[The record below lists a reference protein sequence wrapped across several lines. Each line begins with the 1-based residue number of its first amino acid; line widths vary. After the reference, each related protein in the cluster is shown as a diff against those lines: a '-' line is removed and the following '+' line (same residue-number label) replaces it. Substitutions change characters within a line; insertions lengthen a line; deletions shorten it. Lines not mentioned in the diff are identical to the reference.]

1 LAWKVVVPV
10 PDLCFEGRRG
20 IGVEGERSEAAAS
33 ALPVDA
39 WAAARE
45 RLALARS
52 FRAQLDAGEARTH
65 AELARLVGGISA
77 SRVSQILQMLQ
88 LAPSLQERIEQ
99 DRSSPLSLP
108 DPVLRRIAGLP
119 DHEAQV
125 EAFDTALELLRRKG
139 RKARGLQHHFER
151 ARHYRMLLEDEP
163 GLTQKEIGER
173 EGISAQRVG
182 QRLLLLALA
191 PEIIE
196 VVDVPLPQLPVGVTE
211 KTLRPIARLQ
221 DHTAQV
227 EAFRALVGDDC
238 AS

>member
-1 LAWKVVVPV
+1 MVPV
-10 PDLCFEGRRG
+10 PDLSFDGRRG
-20 IGVEGERSEAAAS
+20 IGVEGKRDGGEDCTPAM
-33 ALPVDA
+33 DA

-52 FRAQLDAGEARTH
+52 FRARLDAGEARTH
-65 AELARLVGGISA
+65 AELASLIGGVSPSRL
-77 SRVSQILQMLQ
+77 SQILQMLR

-99 DRSSPLSLP
+99 DRASPLSLP
-108 DPVLRRIAGLP
+108 DPVLRRIAGLS

-125 EAFDTALELLRRKG
+125 EAFDSAMELLRRKG

-151 ARHYRMLLEDEP
+151 ARHYRRLLEEEP
-163 GLTQKEIGER
+163 RLTQREIGER
-173 EGISAQRVG
+173 EGISAARVG

-211 KTLRPIARLQ
+211 KTLRPIARLR
-221 DHTAQV
+221 DHAAQM
-227 EAFRALVGDDC
+227 EAFGALVGDDRR
-238 AS
+238 S